1 MNYSGSSILIHFY
14 DPLLSYESILGPVFV
29 DQFDSLSKWPKE
41 LFLINWIQLDQSLF
55 WLNGSKSMCSHLSGS
70 ERFLNI
76 KLDQNADT
84 PIHDLKWPVT
94 IIINHFISE
103 SWILIACSSLKIPR
117 KNNFKL
123 STKFLGWS
131 NRGFC
136 TSGRLVRSYQD
147 WNIWLK
153 GRVLFSFKFQLF
165 VHIYINYVNN
175 LNILFILI

>member
-1 MNYSGSSILIHFY
+1 MLEVPIWSPWLSIFN
-14 DPLLSYESILGPVFV
+14 PLGQNDFLTLFKWIKVIFESESYRFLVSEYYAVTSC
-29 DQFDSLSKWPKE
+29 DSDKKSLSPLE
-41 LFLINWIQLDQSLF
+41 V
-55 WLNGSKSMCSHLSGS
+55 
-70 ERFLNI
+70 
-76 KLDQNADT
+76 DQNADT
-84 PIHDLKWPVT
+84 PIYDLKWPVT

>member
-1 MNYSGSSILIHFY
+1 MVIFRVIFWSFREWIILY
-14 DPLLSYESILGPVFV
+14 DSYRFSLKILPNGQNLP
-29 DQFDSLSKWPKE
+29 
-41 LFLINWIQLDQSLF
+41 QS
-55 WLNGSKSMCSHLSGS
+55 
-70 ERFLNI
+70 EV
-76 KLDQNADT
+76 DQNAIT
-84 PIHDLKWPVT
+84 PVHDLKWPVT

-136 TSGRLVRSYQD
+136 TSGPSGRSGPIISRLEHL
-147 WNIWLK
+147 IKK